1 MPTVEF
7 LPSGLRAE
15 VSPGTELLEAA
26 RRAGVELDAFCG
38 GQGTCGTCLVRVATG
53 RVDMD
58 ASVSAVEADAGWLQ
72 ACNTRVL
79 EASVSVE
86 VPEQVGSVGGQFV
99 DDVDEADAAGR
110 ARAELLPKD

>member
-7 LPSGLRAE
+7 LPFGLCAE

-58 ASVSAVEADAGWLQ
+58 ASV
-72 ACNTRVL
+72 
-79 EASVSVE
+79 
-86 VPEQVGSVGGQFV
+86 P
-99 DDVDEADAAGR
+99 AA
-110 ARAELLPKD
+110 E